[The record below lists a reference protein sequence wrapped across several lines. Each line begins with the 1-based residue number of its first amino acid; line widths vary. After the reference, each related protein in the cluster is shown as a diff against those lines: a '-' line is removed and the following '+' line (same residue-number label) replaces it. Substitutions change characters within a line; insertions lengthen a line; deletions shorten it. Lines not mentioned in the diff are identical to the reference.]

1 MHLRSSLLMRCVKLL
16 KDDEEEQALQND
28 NNDELRPETPLST
41 TGEVENATQETKE
54 QLRAKSDGIVLW
66 ADIMRMAWSLKL
78 VDLVHETSNRIIDG
92 TWDVTQFKEIVI
104 LQVEACYTKAQCYV
118 QQVANAAPDLFEGAA
133 GVDGLSP
140 KALGLISGNDV
151 PLQPRF
157 LKLKVKVIEVID
169 QGLELAKL
177 LNDAALVEN
186 GAIYL
191 WNYHYHVF

>member
-1 MHLRSSLLMRCVKLL
+1 MY
-16 KDDEEEQALQND
+16 
-28 NNDELRPETPLST
+28 
-41 TGEVENATQETKE
+41 
-54 QLRAKSDGIVLW
+54 VLW

-157 LKLKVKVIEVID
+157 LKLKVKVMQD
-169 QGLELAKL
+169 LLWLFLYLAIFKSCFRRLFSWPFFIFDL
-177 LNDAALVEN
+177 LSA
-186 GAIYL
+186 GPRT
-191 WNYHYHVF
+191 